1 MIDFP
6 ARFIQ
11 LFSQEIKFAYQNKAV
26 MGGLEKIINLWQS
39 EAQKN
44 QVPESKI
51 KEIAN
56 LIGQYQFASIESR
69 KKIITSIIQ
78 SLLEFEKIES
88 KITINQNI
96 DKNTLQIEDKSNMVG
111 LDAPVTII
119 HRIGE
124 HTAKLLAKIN
134 IRTIKDLLHYY
145 PRRYRDLSSLKTI
158 SRLNFG
164 DDASII
170 GTIFTI
176 NLRRSRNG
184 RLQLVEAVVGDG
196 SGYLQV
202 TWFNQPWLVKSLPK
216 GKQIILSGKVER
228 FMGRV
233 SMTNPE
239 VEDLE
244 KEQLHT
250 NRIVPIYRLTAGI
263 TQKNLRRI
271 IFETVKY
278 WSSKINDHLDSQIRS
293 QQGLMEL
300 SQAIKNIHYPQNND
314 LLKNAIKRLSFDE
327 IFFMQMGV
335 LSQKYLWENNHA
347 ETFTIAEEK
356 LQSFMNGLD
365 FKLTNAQRNVL
376 TQIMNDLDSGRPMN
390 RLIQGDVGSGKTVI
404 AALAMLIVLQKNAQ
418 SVFLAPTSLL
428 AEQHYHTMM
437 KIFSGSHKNDPF
449 LAGEKIALLVGD
461 TPEKEK
467 EAIRQKLLNDEIKLV
482 IGTHALLEST
492 INFKWLQLVVI
503 DEQQRFGVE
512 QRALLRNKGENPH
525 LLVMTATPIPRSLAL
540 TLYGDLN
547 ISVVDEMPLGRIPIK
562 THILFPSQRNQA
574 YQLIKKEVA
583 NGHQVFIVYPQ
594 VENEEDELFKS
605 AVDEFKRISENIFP
619 EYAVGLVHG
628 RLKQKEKDEIMKEFR
643 DNKLNILVSTTVIEV
658 GMDIPNATV
667 VLVESADHFGLAQ
680 LHQIRGRVGRGNQ
693 QSYCLLIPENEDNL
707 NNERL
712 IAMAETNDG
721 FKLAEYDLR
730 QRGPGDFLGTRQSG
744 YTGLRLAS
752 LSDTDLITQA
762 REAAQKV
769 FEADP
774 GINNPVHKLLK
785 MELKSYWPD
794 LSGDIS

>member
-1 MIDFP
+1 MIEFP

-11 LFSQEIKFAYQNKAV
+11 LFSQEIKFAYQNKTV
-26 MGGLEKIINLWQS
+26 MGGLDKIITLWQS

-44 QVPESKI
+44 QVPQLKI
-51 KEIAN
+51 QEITH
-56 LIGQYQFASIESR
+56 LIGQYQSASIESR

-78 SLLEFEKIES
+78 SLHVFEKNET
-88 KITINQNI
+88 KLAKNQNLDGDI
-96 DKNTLQIEDKSNMVG
+96 FQGEDSSSGAG
-111 LDAPVTII
+111 LDAPVTVIN
-119 HRIGE
+119 RIGE

-134 IRTIKDLLHYY
+134 IHTIKDLLYYY

-158 SRLNFG
+158 SRLNPG
-164 DDASII
+164 EDASII
-170 GTIFTI
+170 GSIFTI
-176 NLRRSRNG
+176 NLRKSANG
-184 RLQLVEAVVGDG
+184 KLRLVEAVVSDG

-239 VEDLE
+239 VESLE

-250 NRIVPIYRLTAGI
+250 NRIVPIYPLTAGVS
-263 TQKNLRRI
+263 QKNLRRI

-278 WSSKINDHLDSQIRS
+278 WSPKMKDYLDPQLRT
-293 QQGLMEL
+293 QQRLIEL
-300 SQAIKNIHYPQNND
+300 SRAINNIHFPQNNE
-314 LLKNAIKRLSFDE
+314 LLKNAIERLSFDE
-327 IFFMQMGV
+327 IFFMQLGV
-335 LSQKYLWENNHA
+335 LSQKHLWENNNA
-347 ETFTIAEEK
+347 ETFTIAAEK
-356 LQSFMNGLD
+356 LQSFMNRLD
-365 FKLTNAQRNVL
+365 FQLTNAQQNVID
-376 TQIMNDLDSGRPMN
+376 QIMNDLNSGKPMN

-404 AALAMLIVLQKNAQ
+404 AALAILIVLQKNAQ
-418 SVFLAPTSLL
+418 AVFLAPTSLL
-428 AEQHYHTMM
+428 AEQHYHTLMR
-437 KIFSGSHKNDPF
+437 IFSGSGKSDAV
-449 LAGEKIALLVGD
+449 LAGEKMALLIGD

-467 EAIRQKLLNDEIKLV
+467 EAIRRKLLNDEIKLV
-482 IGTHALLEST
+482 IGTHAILESNV
-492 INFKWLQLVVI
+492 NFKWLQLVVI
-503 DEQQRFGVE
+503 DEQHRFGVE
-512 QRALLRNKGENPH
+512 QRALLRSKGENPH

-547 ISVVDEMPLGRIPIK
+547 ISVMDEMPLGRIPIE
-562 THILFPSQRNQA
+562 THILLPSQRDQA
-574 YQLIKKEVA
+574 YQLIKKEVE

-605 AVDEFKRISENIFP
+605 AVDEFQRISEKIFP
-619 EYAVGLVHG
+619 EFSVGLMHG
-628 RLKQKEKDEIMKEFR
+628 RLKQKEKDEIMRKFR

-667 VLVESADHFGLAQ
+667 VLVENADHFGLAQ
-680 LHQIRGRVGRGNQ
+680 LHQIRGRVGRANQ
-693 QSYCLLIPENEDNL
+693 QSYCLLIPENEDKF

-712 IAMAETNDG
+712 TAMAETNDG

-752 LSDTDLITQA
+752 LTDTELIIQA
-762 REAAQKV
+762 RGAAQKV
-769 FEADP
+769 FQDDP
-774 GINNPVHKLLK
+774 GLNHPTHKFLK